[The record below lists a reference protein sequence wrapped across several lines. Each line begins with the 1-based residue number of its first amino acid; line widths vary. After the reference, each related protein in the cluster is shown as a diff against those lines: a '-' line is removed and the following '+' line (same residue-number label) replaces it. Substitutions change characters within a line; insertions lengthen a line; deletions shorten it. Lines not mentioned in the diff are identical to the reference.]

1 MGRFMPCLAVETA
14 DGFPKKPLGIH
25 MKLQTFKGKVVEEAT
40 VRCIFS
46 PSCEFRSMTKQFTCG
61 GLKVTIDDNFLECA
75 GNRIVYIGSK
85 EAVRTDLRKS
95 HRILTAQDKTDRR
108 IKSSYFSKSTNTG

>member
-1 MGRFMPCLAVETA
+1 MRRPLYVASLALA
-14 DGFPKKPLGIH
+14 ASKYFCPRLRGGH
-25 MKLQTFKGKVVEEAT
+25 
-40 VRCIFS
+40 
-46 PSCEFRSMTKQFTCG
+46 EFRSMTKQFTCG

-108 IKSSYFSKSTNTG
+108 IKSSFFSKSTKTG